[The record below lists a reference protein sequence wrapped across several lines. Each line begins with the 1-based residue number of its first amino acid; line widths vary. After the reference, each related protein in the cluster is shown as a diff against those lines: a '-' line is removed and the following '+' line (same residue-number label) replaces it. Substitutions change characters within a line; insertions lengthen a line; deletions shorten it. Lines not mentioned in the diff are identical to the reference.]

1 MPKYIELEKALEF
14 LQHKYENMYGC
25 NPSFYAGYQL
35 VLENLKRIK
44 SADVA
49 PVVHGRWESE
59 KNPNWPAH
67 SHDKCSLCGWW
78 NTRNAQCYEKGHK
91 AGHSLNYC
99 PNCGAKMDLEG

>member
-35 VLENLKRIK
+35 ALKNLKRIK

-49 PVVHGRWESE
+49 PVVHAKWIENENFDIGFWTCSNCSFVSE
-59 KNPNWPAH
+59 AIAAPK
-67 SHDKCSLCGWW
+67 L
-78 NTRNAQCYEKGHK
+78 Y
-91 AGHSLNYC
+91 NYC
-99 PNCGAKMDLEG
+99 PNCSAKMDLEG